1 MFEETS
7 RNRQS
12 ASSITVQNPIRIVN
26 AFFRASSFFADFG
39 APAAPVRRPVRLRR
53 SEKCAFFSIV
63 SPFKKIRKNS
73 IFTLRARPIC
83 CTIWRKGNKGCPTF
97 FSIAVFRCFCASF
110 DRFSPIRAKW
120 NAERKSAVFHP
131 SFSPPGTP
139 TIATLSC
146 TVLGITFFL
155 LLQAVLL
162 SIPIYFVF
170 GYLRRTPGLR
180 APFYIL
186 ILLFLQWG
194 IASLCR
200 MEELERVFATLSEYI
215 PLLLIV
221 AFQPE
226 LRRIFQE
233 VGHTANTRKK
243 RDEKQHVGASEQLI
257 HALKELSGQKIG
269 SIIVL
274 ERKESLER
282 YTTTG
287 VRFTEPLPIMWEVIG
302 SLFYP
307 GAPVHDGGIIIRN
320 SLIYYGGCVF
330 PLAEGAQS
338 RESFGTR
345 HRAAIGLSE
354 NQDAVVLV
362 TSEENGTVSVAC
374 NGDLY
379 RGLEE
384 AEYAAIVRACLD
396 QVFPETPV
404 KNQRLQAFFRHIKET
419 A

>member
-1 MFEETS
+1 M
-7 RNRQS
+7 
-12 ASSITVQNPIRIVN
+12 
-26 AFFRASSFFADFG
+26 
-39 APAAPVRRPVRLRR
+39 
-53 SEKCAFFSIV
+53 
-63 SPFKKIRKNS
+63 
-73 IFTLRARPIC
+73 
-83 CTIWRKGNKGCPTF
+83 
-97 FSIAVFRCFCASF
+97 
-110 DRFSPIRAKW
+110 
-120 NAERKSAVFHP
+120 
-131 SFSPPGTP
+131 
-139 TIATLSC
+139 
-146 TVLGITFFL
+146 
-155 LLQAVLL
+155 
-162 SIPIYFVF
+162 
-170 GYLRRTPGLR
+170 
-180 APFYIL
+180 
-186 ILLFLQWG
+186 QWG
-194 IASLCR
+194 IAYLFQL
-200 MEELERVFATLSEYI
+200 EELERVLAMLSKII

-226 LRRIFQE
+226 IRRIFQE
-233 VGHTANTRKK
+233 VGHNANTRKK
-243 RDEKQHVGASEQLI
+243 KDDKPQVGASEQLI
-257 HALKELSGQKIG
+257 HSLKELSGQKIG

-287 VRFTEPLPIMWEVIG
+287 VRFSEPLPVMWEVIG

-362 TSEENGTVSVAC
+362 TSEENGTVSIAC
-374 NGDLY
+374 NGELY

-396 QVFPETPV
+396 QVFPETPI